1 MPEPHVD
8 KVMKVLEDGGQAA
21 FSPIAASWCRS
32 GIRHGLDPSE
42 DGRKHLLSGQ
52 ELTRLRE
59 ANGLLLD
66 VARPLLDQLF
76 QTVGQTGCAVMLSD
90 ARGIVM
96 ESRATDGDRA
106 MFDAAGLT
114 PGGNW
119 SELAEGTNGIGTCL
133 VEARAVTVHRDEHFA
148 NRNIGISCMDAP
160 IFDPCGQLVGAL
172 DVSSCRD
179 DHSAAIAN
187 LVQKLVQDAARR
199 IERGV
204 FYRHFNGRR
213 IIDANEPGRDAALL
227 AVDQDDL
234 LVGATRAAR
243 LKFGLTDEALRGTQS
258 AAALLGQGA
267 NDSFE
272 DAERATLRRALAAA
286 GGNASQ
292 AARAL
297 GIGRAT
303 LYRRMERVG
312 LER

>member
-1 MPEPHVD
+1 MPDPHID
-8 KVMKVLEDGGQAA
+8 RVMKVLETGGQAA

-42 DGRKHLLSGQ
+42 DVRKHLLSGQ

-59 ANGLLLD
+59 ANELLLD

-96 ESRATDGDRA
+96 EARATEGDRA

-160 IFDPCGQLVGAL
+160 IFDACGQLVGAL

-213 IIDANEPGRDAALL
+213 IIDANEQGGDAALL

-243 LKFGLTDEALRGTQS
+243 IKFGLTDEALRGTQS

-303 LYRRMERVG
+303 LYRRLERVG